1 MKKFV
6 SVMLALMLTFALC
19 IPVAAATVRARY
31 CGHCGSVLSVSSTES
46 FLRYKTCTRDST
58 QKDAV
63 YLVITTTEC
72 PGCDREPTVTRSQR
86 VECDHYLTQGIELG
100 K

>member
-6 SVMLALMLTFALC
+6 SMMLALMLAFALC
-19 IPVAAATVRARY
+19 IPAAARAMY

-46 FLRYKTCTRDST
+46 FLRYKTCTVDST

-63 YLVITTTEC
+63 YLVTTTTEC
-72 PGCDREPTVTRSQR
+72 TGCDREPTVTHKQR
-86 VECDHYLTQGIELG
+86 VECDHYLTQEIEFG